1 MRTLLQTRLTATAL
15 FSLAVLVALLC
26 ATGMKPAFAQTSAG
40 TVISNTAT
48 ATYTD
53 GSGGSPTYNATSPT
67 VTVTVAR
74 VAGLTITPD
83 NGTLPNVVPGQQS
96 VDFTFTVTNTSN
108 YATNVLFLASRASVV
123 LGGSGTVAMAVIDA
137 NGDGQVDS
145 NSDGNVDAGDVD
157 IKNNAANV
165 SYGPVAANG
174 SFLVIV
180 RVNINAAAA
189 AGSTVSVTLGD
200 APVNGQPGDTTHD
213 NVKPANNSANEVRT
227 DTSGIAPVGG
237 EAEAR
242 GDVHTT
248 VDSDAQLRLNLNAP
262 AGPVARGSDITY
274 TWSLDNTGARA
285 ASALTLPGGLGAA
298 GTGVFVMVPIPAKTV
313 FKNLGVLPGGV
324 TVLYSTVAGL
334 PDPLTAPAAWST
346 TAPADPTTVKRI
358 AYNIGNS
365 LAVGATF
372 SNLQTVVTV
381 SATADTTNP
390 VFEIGDAFAKN
401 GVNATITD

>member
-274 TWSLDNTGARA
+274 TWSLDNTGASR
-285 ASALTLPGGLGAA
+285 
-298 GTGVFVMVPIPAKTV
+298 VCPI
-313 FKNLGVLPGGV
+313 L
-324 TVLYSTVAGL
+324 
-334 PDPLTAPAAWST
+334 
-346 TAPADPTTVKRI
+346 
-358 AYNIGNS
+358 
-365 LAVGATF
+365 
-372 SNLQTVVTV
+372 
-381 SATADTTNP
+381 
-390 VFEIGDAFAKN
+390 
-401 GVNATITD
+401 

>member
-1 MRTLLQTRLTATAL
+1 MRMKMRTLLQTRLTATAL

-189 AGSTVSVTLGD
+189 AGSNVSVTLGD
-200 APVNGQPGDTTHD
+200 APVNGQPGDTTPD
-213 NVKPANNSANEVRT
+213 NVKPANNSANEVR
-227 DTSGIAPVGG
+227 
-237 EAEAR
+237 
-242 GDVHTT
+242 
-248 VDSDAQLRLNLNAP
+248 
-262 AGPVARGSDITY
+262 
-274 TWSLDNTGARA
+274 
-285 ASALTLPGGLGAA
+285 
-298 GTGVFVMVPIPAKTV
+298 
-313 FKNLGVLPGGV
+313 
-324 TVLYSTVAGL
+324 
-334 PDPLTAPAAWST
+334 
-346 TAPADPTTVKRI
+346 
-358 AYNIGNS
+358 
-365 LAVGATF
+365 
-372 SNLQTVVTV
+372 
-381 SATADTTNP
+381 
-390 VFEIGDAFAKN
+390 
-401 GVNATITD
+401 